1 MFRMAQMIS
10 PVLDTEVLLAALEAF
25 EHGAHHFVPMEF
37 PGRMEDRRETRLD
50 VHHTVF
56 MHLLHHFVGDAFEAL
71 LRLHHTTRV
80 REPFQIHR
88 QTAPLSAA
96 VKPLGQLA
104 CVCCRKRFVVLVSG
118 QLDRR
123 LGSQAAIE
131 MVVQE
136 DLRQR
141 ADERIG

>member
-1 MFRMAQMIS
+1 
-10 PVLDTEVLLAALEAF
+10 
-25 EHGAHHFVPMEF
+25 
-37 PGRMEDRRETRLD
+37 MEDRRETRLD

-56 MHLLHHFVGDAFEAL
+56 VHILHHFVGDAFEAL

-80 REPFQIHR
+80 REPFQVHR
-88 QTAPLSAA
+88 QAAALSAA

-104 CVCCRKRFVVLVSG
+104 RVCCRKRFVVLVSG

-131 MVVQE
+131 VVVQE
-136 DLRQR
+136 DLGQR
-141 ADERIG
+141 ADERVG

>member
-1 MFRMAQMIS
+1 
-10 PVLDTEVLLAALEAF
+10 
-25 EHGAHHFVPMEF
+25 
-37 PGRMEDRRETRLD
+37 
-50 VHHTVF
+50 

-71 LRLHHTTRV
+71 FRCITPHVCANPSRYTGRL
-80 REPFQIHR
+80 
-88 QTAPLSAA
+88 APLSAA

-104 CVCCRKRFVVLVSG
+104 RVCCRKRFVVLVSG

-136 DLRQR
+136 DLGQR
-141 ADERIG
+141 ADERVG